1 MCVTQK
7 THHQKLITVDRW
19 SGIDFRPL
27 SAYDG
32 AIHGRNTKQQNG
44 CPWNVHNRKIINLKR
59 SRIVAD
65 SDGDYFLCDD
75 GIRISNS
82 KLNDDYCD
90 CDDGSDEPDTEACSG
105 VSYFECHVRFTKFK
119 IPSGWVNDGIC
130 DCCDGSDERDS
141 KSIGLI
147 HLSMGVQKKM
157 NHFLSPC
164 PNTCPK

>member
-1 MCVTQK
+1 MMAQFMEETENVK
-7 THHQKLITVDRW
+7 MDVH
-19 SGIDFRPL
+19 GI
-27 SAYDG
+27 
-32 AIHGRNTKQQNG
+32 
-44 CPWNVHNRKIINLKR
+44 VHNRKIINLKR

-105 VSYFECHVRFTKFK
+105 ISYFECHVRFKKFK

-130 DCCDGSDERDS
+130 DCCDGSDERDAKS
-141 KSIGLI
+141 KDLI
-147 HLSMGVQKKM
+147 HLSLTVQKKM